1 MKPGASVVFNFL
13 TAVIGTALL
22 ALLKEE
28 HGPHQARDL
37 IATLTVLIIVVLIIN
52 RQEEL
57 TLAVQRPGRWKLPR
71 RTESTWSYD
80 GPAGPIVIR
89 DRLAIRRVGR
99 LVLATGES
107 YAVEGDASF
116 THFRYRVRAALNPEG
131 VLEGRWEN
139 RQDRNY
145 YGVFQLLAQRDGS
158 GYSGSWLGMNRHGA
172 VRTGTWRWC

>member
-1 MKPGASVVFNFL
+1 MKPGASLAFNLL
-13 TAVIGTALL
+13 TAAMGTGLL
-22 ALLKEE
+22 ALLGAE
-28 HGPHQARDL
+28 HAPHQVRDL
-37 IATLTVLIIVVLIIN
+37 VATLTVFVIVVLIMN

-71 RTESTWSYD
+71 KTESIWSYE
-80 GPAGPIVIR
+80 GPVGPIVIR
-89 DRLAIRRVGR
+89 DRLTIRRVGR

-107 YAVEGDASF
+107 YSVEGDAGF

-145 YGVFQLLAQRDGS
+145 YGFFQLLAQRDGS
-158 GYSGSWLGMNRHGA
+158 GYSGSWLGMNRQGA
-172 VRTGTWRWC
+172 VRTGTWHWR